1 MNAVLH
7 VDLDALG
14 RNITVVRDR
23 VAPAELMLVVKDD
36 AYGHGVERIVA
47 RASADGVTWFG
58 AFDLATALRVRAVAG
73 ETARVFVWM
82 LAGADDIR
90 TALRAHLDIGI
101 GDADLLREVAAAA
114 TDLGRTARAHLKVD
128 TGLHRNGIR
137 PEEWGGAVAEVA
149 AYRASGALEL
159 VGVWSHIAEASD
171 AEDDESRRVYE
182 RALDDV
188 AAAGLPRPLRHLAAS
203 AASSA
208 RGDFRYDLVRVGAFC
223 YGIRPDGGPS
233 ESVLGIEPIAT
244 LEASVLRVAG
254 AEVVVGVGAL
264 DGLPSTLGGKIDV
277 GTPGGARRMLRV
289 GDTEAVVASWPL
301 AAPGQR
307 VTIYGQG
314 ARSATDLAETIGTIG
329 EEIAVRISP
338 IVPRRYR

>member
-1 MNAVLH
+1 MSAVLH

-14 RNITVVRDR
+14 RNIAVVRGR

-36 AYGHGVERIVA
+36 AYGHGVGPIVERA
-47 RASADGVTWFG
+47 TADGVEWFG

-73 ETARVFVWM
+73 DRARIFVWM
-82 LAGADDIR
+82 LAGPDDIR
-90 TALRAHLDIGI
+90 TALAADLDIGI
-101 GDADLLREVAAAA
+101 GDADLLRDVAASAA
-114 TDLGRTARAHLKVD
+114 AVGRAARVHLKVD

-137 PEEWGGAVAEVA
+137 PEEWADAVATVA
-149 AYRASGALEL
+149 ASRASGDVDL

-171 AEDDESRRVYE
+171 AEDDESRAVYE
-182 RALDDV
+182 RALAEV
-188 AAAGLPRPLRHLAAS
+188 ASAGLPRPLRHLAAS

-233 ESVLGIEPIAT
+233 ESALGIEPIAT
-244 LEASVLRVAG
+244 LDAAVVRREG
-254 AEVVVGVGAL
+254 EDVVVGVGAL
-264 DGLPSTLGGKIDV
+264 DGLPSTLGGKIQV
-277 GTPGGARRMLRV
+277 ATPGGARRMLRID
-289 GDTEAVVASWPL
+289 DTEAVVSGWPL
-301 AAPGQR
+301 AAVGQR
-307 VTIYGQG
+307 VTIYGRG
-314 ARSATDLAETIGTIG
+314 AASATDLAETIGTIG